1 MKIKIIK
8 SFDEEPELQVKGE
21 RQSNIKKELLSF
33 IETNGGNITDQVIK
47 KAGNLA
53 VNLDEYMDCN
63 NLDECDTP
71 YIGYVCDFLAIESNL
86 IDKDGFRELSN
97 IKSKYTFLQLIF
109 DRTCGINSI
118 YGLSTDALDE
128 IMLRLNK

>member
-21 RQSNIKKELLSF
+21 RQNNIRKELLSF

-71 YIGYVCDFLAIESNL
+71 YIGYTCDFLAIESNL

-97 IKSKYTFLQLIF
+97 IKCKYTFLQLIF

>member
-21 RQSNIKKELLSF
+21 RQNNIRKELLSF

-53 VNLDEYMDCN
+53 VNLDEYMDCD

-71 YIGYVCDFLAIESNL
+71 YIEYTCDFLAIESNL

>member
-8 SFDEEPELQVKGE
+8 SFDEEPELQIKDE
-21 RQSNIKKELLSF
+21 RQNNIRKELLSF

-71 YIGYVCDFLAIESNL
+71 YIGYTCDFLAIESNL
-86 IDKDGFRELSN
+86 IDKDGFRKLSN
-97 IKSKYTFLQLIF
+97 IKSQYTFLQLIF
-109 DRTCGINSI
+109 DRTCGITSI
-118 YGLSTDALDE
+118 DGLSTDALDE

>member
-1 MKIKIIK
+1 MKVKIIK
-8 SFDEEPELQVKGE
+8 SFDEEPELQIEGE
-21 RQSNIKKELLSF
+21 RQTNIKKELLSF
-33 IETNGGNITDQVIK
+33 IENNGGTITDKVQK
-47 KAGNLA
+47 KANNLA
-53 VNLDEYMDCN
+53 VSLDEFIDCN
-63 NLDECDTP
+63 SLDECDTP
-71 YIGYVCDFLAIESNL
+71 YIGYTCDFLAVESNL
-86 IDKDGFRELSN
+86 IDKDGFRKLSN